1 MEQSFS
7 ELRRDIV
14 SGEWVV
20 VATGRAR
27 RPDEFIKVKKTKL
40 KQSVQDCPF
49 EVLQPDPLVE
59 HSKDSPASPELG
71 RGRAEGWWVQVVNN
85 KYPAFSQPHDGKRV
99 CPKVYKNGPY
109 EWMRGMGYHEVAI
122 SRDHERNIS
131 RMSLEETELVIRSF
145 QDRFLA
151 IKQDECVKYVSVFQN
166 HGKES
171 GASIAH
177 PHLQIVAVPVIPP
190 DVKSSLDGSDKYFKE
205 YKECVHCV
213 VIRHELQRK
222 ERVIYE
228 NSDFIVVAPFASKSA
243 FEIRLF
249 PKKHSPHFEEIGVKD
264 RMLLADSLRI
274 SLAKLYKGLKDPDYN
289 MFLHT
294 APINNSDSGHY
305 HWHIEILP
313 KTAIWA
319 GFEIGTGI
327 EISTIAPETA
337 AEFLRKIET

>member
-1 MEQSFS
+1 MENAFS
-7 ELRRDIV
+7 ELRRDVV

-27 RPDEFIKVKKTKL
+27 RPDEFAKVKKNKL
-40 KQSVQDCPF
+40 KQSVEDCPF
-49 EVLQPDPLVE
+49 EVLQSNPLVE
-59 HSKDSPASPELG
+59 HSKDS
-71 RGRAEGWWVQVVNN
+71 EGWWVQVVNN
-85 KYPAFSQPHDGKRV
+85 KYPAFSQSHDGKQV
-99 CPKVYKNGPY
+99 CPHVVKNGPY
-109 EWMRGMGYHEVAI
+109 EWMQGRGYHEVVI

-131 RMSLEETELVIRSF
+131 QMSLEETELVIRSF

-151 IKQDECVKYVSVFQN
+151 IKQDGCVKYVSVFQN

-171 GASIAH
+171 GASLAH

-190 DVKSSLDGSDKYFKE
+190 DVEDSIYGSSQYFKDH
-205 YKECVHCV
+205 KECVHCV
-213 VIRHELQRK
+213 VIRYELQKK
-222 ERVIYE
+222 ERIVYE
-228 NSDFIVVAPFASKSA
+228 NEEFIVFAPFASRGA
-243 FEIRLF
+243 FEVRIF
-249 PKKHSPHFEEIGVKD
+249 PKKHNPYFEEIGVRD
-264 RMLLADSLRI
+264 RESLADSLRI

-294 APINNSDSGHY
+294 APIHNSDSGHY

-337 AEFLRKIET
+337 AEFLTSVKI

>member
-1 MEQSFS
+1 MDSFS

-27 RPDEFIKVKKTKL
+27 RPDEFAKAKKQKL

-49 EVLQPDPLVE
+49 EISQSSPLVAY
-59 HSKDSPASPELG
+59 SKDS
-71 RGRAEGWWVQVVNN
+71 EGWWAQVVQN
-85 KYPAFSQPHDGKRV
+85 KYPAFSQPHDGEQV
-99 CPKVYKNGPY
+99 CPTVLKNGPY
-109 EWMRGMGYHEVAI
+109 EWMRGKGYHEVVI

-131 RMSLEETELVIRSF
+131 RMSLEETELVVRSF

-151 IKQDECVKYVSVFQN
+151 IKQDKCIKYISVFQN

-190 DVKSSLDGSDKYFKE
+190 DVESSLEGSNKYFKE
-205 YKECVHCV
+205 HKECVHCV
-213 VIRHELQRK
+213 VICHELQKK
-222 ERVIYE
+222 ERIIYE
-228 NSDFIVVAPFASKSA
+228 NSEFVVVAPFASRSA
-243 FEIRLF
+243 FEMRIF
-249 PKKHSPHFEEIGVKD
+249 PKKHRSNFEETGVKE
-264 RMLLADSLRI
+264 RESFSDSLLV
-274 SLAKLYKGLKDPDYN
+274 SLAKLYKGLRDPDYN

-294 APINNSDSGHY
+294 APTNNSDSGHY

-337 AEFLRKIET
+337 AEFLKNIKVK